1 MCVHW
6 ESGHNAI
13 MAESAQRRERAND
26 DWTPNVLLIGLRGSG
41 KSTVGPIIADRLER
55 QFIDLDVVTLWRL
68 RMPTVQRAW
77 AEAGVVRFRQ
87 AEADALRDSIESPD
101 RVIAAGGGTPT
112 APGAEDLIRDATG
125 EGGLFVVYLREEPAT
140 LVERLRAANETDD
153 RPSLTGAAP
162 ADEVWDVYTDRD
174 PLYRGLASLVIEGS
188 ASAEDAAGQIIA
200 RLNARIRR

>member
-1 MCVHW
+1 
-6 ESGHNAI
+6 
-13 MAESAQRRERAND
+13 MAGPAQRRERAD
-26 DWTPNVLLIGLRGSG
+26 DGWTPNVLLIGLRGSG
-41 KSTVGPIIADRLER
+41 KSTVGPMLAERLER

-112 APGAEDLIRDATG
+112 APGAERLIRAAAA

-140 LVERLRAANETDD
+140 LVDRLRAAGETDD
-153 RPSLTGAAP
+153 RPSLTGADPIA
-162 ADEVWDVYTDRD
+162 EVWDVYTDRD
-174 PLYRGLASLVIEGS
+174 PLYRDLASIVIDGASS
-188 ASAEDAAGQIIA
+188 AQDAAARIIA
-200 RLNARIRR
+200 RLRP